1 MRTRILLSLLLLATL
16 PFLLGADLQGGDGGL
31 LERPPVLQFPPNGWT
46 TDTLTPTLR
55 WQAEGHVQVWVA
67 DMSVEVRD
75 SGPGIPD
82 TDKPHVFDR
91 FYRAVHTRSM
101 PGSGLGLAIVSQ
113 CAEDNDGET
122 FVRDNPGGGAVV
134 GIRFR

>member
-1 MRTRILLSLLLLATL
+1 VSNLVDNAIKFSA
-16 PFLLGADLQGGDGGL
+16 GSG
-31 LERPPVLQFPPNGWT
+31 E
-46 TDTLTPTLR
+46 
-55 WQAEGHVQVWVA
+55 VQVWVA

-75 SGPGIPD
+75 NGPGIPD
-82 TDKPHVFDR
+82 VDKPHVFDR

-122 FVRDNPGGGAVV
+122 FVRDNTGGGAVV

>member
-1 MRTRILLSLLLLATL
+1 
-16 PFLLGADLQGGDGGL
+16 
-31 LERPPVLQFPPNGWT
+31 
-46 TDTLTPTLR
+46 
-55 WQAEGHVQVWVA
+55 VQVRVA

-75 SGPGIPD
+75 KGPGIPD
-82 TDKPHVFDR
+82 VDKPHVFDR

-122 FVRDNPGGGAVV
+122 FVRDNAGGGAVV
-134 GIRFR
+134 GIRFL

>member
-1 MRTRILLSLLLLATL
+1 MLNLVKNACEAASHAGNSRPEIVLTTSFQHGMRLSVPGSSERLDV
-16 PFLLGADLQGGDGGL
+16 PLQ
-31 LERPPVLQFPPNGWT
+31 V
-46 TDTLTPTLR
+46 
-55 WQAEGHVQVWVA
+55 V
-67 DMSVEVRD
+67 VRD
-75 SGPGIPD
+75 NGPGIPD
-82 TDKPHVFDR
+82 ADKPHVFDR

-122 FVRDNPGGGAVV
+122 YVRDNPGGGAVV

>member
-1 MRTRILLSLLLLATL
+1 
-16 PFLLGADLQGGDGGL
+16 
-31 LERPPVLQFPPNGWT
+31 
-46 TDTLTPTLR
+46 
-55 WQAEGHVQVWVA
+55 VQVWVA

-75 SGPGIPD
+75 NGPGIPD
-82 TDKPHVFDR
+82 ADKPHVFER
-91 FYRAVHTRSM
+91 VYRAVHTRSM

-122 FVRDNPGGGAVV
+122 YVRDNPGGGAVV